1 MISLVGKNL
10 TAGYGGVD
18 IIKNINLEVKQG
30 EIVVIVGPNGAG
42 KSTAMKALLGMLKL
56 TDGDVSFAEDDIT
69 FMLPQDRVNLGI
81 AFVPQTQN
89 VFTGMS
95 VEENLEMGGF
105 IRSDDIR
112 LTIEDIYNLFP
123 ILKEKR
129 NQNAGELS
137 GGQRQQVAFGRALM
151 TKPKILMLDEPTAGV
166 SPIVMDELFSRIIE
180 VGKTGVGI
188 LMVEQ
193 NAKQA
198 LNIAD
203 RGYVLVNGMNS
214 REGSGQDLL
223 NNPEVRKSFLG
234 GKMIDILNS
243 LVVLLNFIIIPGI
256 TYGSQLALGALGVTF
271 VYAVLR
277 FANFAHGELMS
288 FGAMITI
295 LFTWF
300 FQSSNIGLGILPTAL
315 LALPFGIIA
324 TIILSLI
331 SDKFVFKYY
340 RQQKSVP
347 VVLAMV
353 SIGVMFVVN
362 AIIRIII
369 GTDTIKFSD
378 GQKFIMKAKQFK
390 AITGLNEGLAL
401 KSSSVI
407 TILITIILLSFTFW
421 FLQKTKTGKSMRA
434 FSDNEDLALL
444 SGINPNKVV
453 FVTWL
458 IVGTLACVAGTLY
471 GLDKSYKPIIYLNLV
486 LPVFASAI
494 VGGIGSP
501 FGAVVGGYVI
511 AFSEIMV
518 TYAYK
523 KFFKYLLPD
532 SLEPTSLVQILSTD
546 YKFAVSFT
554 ILVIVLLIR
563 PSGIFK
569 GRVL

>member
-1 MISLVGKNL
+1 
-10 TAGYGGVD
+10 
-18 IIKNINLEVKQG
+18 
-30 EIVVIVGPNGAG
+30 
-42 KSTAMKALLGMLKL
+42 
-56 TDGDVSFAEDDIT
+56 
-69 FMLPQDRVNLGI
+69 
-81 AFVPQTQN
+81 
-89 VFTGMS
+89 
-95 VEENLEMGGF
+95 
-105 IRSDDIR
+105 
-112 LTIEDIYNLFP
+112 
-123 ILKEKR
+123 
-129 NQNAGELS
+129 
-137 GGQRQQVAFGRALM
+137 
-151 TKPKILMLDEPTAGV
+151 
-166 SPIVMDELFSRIIE
+166 
-180 VGKTGVGI
+180 
-188 LMVEQ
+188 
-193 NAKQA
+193 
-198 LNIAD
+198 
-203 RGYVLVNGMNS
+203 
-214 REGSGQDLL
+214 
-223 NNPEVRKSFLG
+223 
-234 GKMIDILNS
+234 MIDILNS

-277 FANFAHGELMS
+277 FANFAHGELVS

>member
-1 MISLVGKNL
+1 
-10 TAGYGGVD
+10 
-18 IIKNINLEVKQG
+18 
-30 EIVVIVGPNGAG
+30 
-42 KSTAMKALLGMLKL
+42 
-56 TDGDVSFAEDDIT
+56 
-69 FMLPQDRVNLGI
+69 
-81 AFVPQTQN
+81 
-89 VFTGMS
+89 
-95 VEENLEMGGF
+95 
-105 IRSDDIR
+105 
-112 LTIEDIYNLFP
+112 
-123 ILKEKR
+123 
-129 NQNAGELS
+129 
-137 GGQRQQVAFGRALM
+137 
-151 TKPKILMLDEPTAGV
+151 
-166 SPIVMDELFSRIIE
+166 
-180 VGKTGVGI
+180 
-188 LMVEQ
+188 
-193 NAKQA
+193 
-198 LNIAD
+198 
-203 RGYVLVNGMNS
+203 
-214 REGSGQDLL
+214 
-223 NNPEVRKSFLG
+223 
-234 GKMIDILNS
+234 MIDILNS

-486 LPVFASAI
+486 LPVFTSAI

>member
-1 MISLVGKNL
+1 
-10 TAGYGGVD
+10 
-18 IIKNINLEVKQG
+18 
-30 EIVVIVGPNGAG
+30 
-42 KSTAMKALLGMLKL
+42 
-56 TDGDVSFAEDDIT
+56 
-69 FMLPQDRVNLGI
+69 
-81 AFVPQTQN
+81 
-89 VFTGMS
+89 
-95 VEENLEMGGF
+95 
-105 IRSDDIR
+105 
-112 LTIEDIYNLFP
+112 
-123 ILKEKR
+123 
-129 NQNAGELS
+129 
-137 GGQRQQVAFGRALM
+137 
-151 TKPKILMLDEPTAGV
+151 
-166 SPIVMDELFSRIIE
+166 
-180 VGKTGVGI
+180 
-188 LMVEQ
+188 
-193 NAKQA
+193 
-198 LNIAD
+198 
-203 RGYVLVNGMNS
+203 
-214 REGSGQDLL
+214 
-223 NNPEVRKSFLG
+223 
-234 GKMIDILNS
+234 MIDILNS

-421 FLQKTKTGKSMRA
+421 FLQKTKTGKSMRS